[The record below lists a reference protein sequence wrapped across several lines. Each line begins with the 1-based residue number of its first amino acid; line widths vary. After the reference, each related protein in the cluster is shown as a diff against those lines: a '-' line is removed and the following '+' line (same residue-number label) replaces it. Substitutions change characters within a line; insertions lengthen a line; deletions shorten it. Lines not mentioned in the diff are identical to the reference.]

1 MLTTTTIT
9 TTAAGPEPGDGSL
22 VERLRSGD
30 HAAFEATVRRYGAQ
44 MLAVAR
50 RVLRNEEDAR
60 EVVQEAFL
68 QAFRALED
76 FRADAKLSTWLHRI
90 VVNTAL
96 MRLRAASRRPEG
108 FLDDLLPNFDT
119 NGHHVEPVT
128 ALPIAADE
136 AVERAE
142 VRARVRAAV
151 ARLPEAYRA
160 IIVLRDFEDLTTE
173 EAAST
178 LGISPNAAKIRLHR
192 ARQSLATLLR
202 DPVESPVSSAA

>member
-1 MLTTTTIT
+1 MLTTTAT
-9 TTAAGPEPGDGSL
+9 TEPADVTAPGETPL
-22 VERLRSGD
+22 VERLRAGD
-30 HAAFEATVRRYGAQ
+30 PSAFDAMVRRYGAR

-50 RVLRNEEDAR
+50 RFLRNEDDAR

-90 VVNTAL
+90 VVNAAL

-108 FLDDLLPNFDT
+108 FIDDLLPEFDT
-119 NGHHVEPVT
+119 TGHHVDPVAPLPMT
-128 ALPIAADE
+128 AEDAIERDE
-136 AVERAE
+136 LRV
-142 VRARVRAAV
+142 RVRAAV

-160 IIVLRDFEDLTTE
+160 IIVLRDFEDLSTE

-178 LGISPNAAKIRLHR
+178 LGISENAAKIRLHR
-192 ARQSLATLLR
+192 ARQALATLLGATPR
-202 DPVESPVSSAA
+202 RAIA